1 MTKVQNL
8 PPNAPKSPNS
18 HILTWGP
25 FGALRGPSGALG
37 GNIVSL
43 KPLPIKSAR
52 KNETFELSMGNTK
65 IFLGVWR
72 VVSMCPTLLRGKLK
86 HEIRTLGTFSLYCS
100 AFWWNRVDKANTVV
114 RSSNTVARSL
124 NLEKKSREIVACT
137 PFQTNFVKLFLCK

>member
-1 MTKVQNL
+1 MRFMTKVQNL

-25 FGALRGPSGALG
+25 FGALG

-72 VVSMCPTLLRGKLK
+72 VVSMCPTLLTK
-86 HEIRTLGTFSLYCS
+86 RT
-100 AFWWNRVDKANTVV
+100 
-114 RSSNTVARSL
+114 
-124 NLEKKSREIVACT
+124 
-137 PFQTNFVKLFLCK
+137 

>member
-65 IFLGVWR
+65 IFFRCVESCKY
-72 VVSMCPTLLRGKLK
+72 VPHTVNMLK
-86 HEIRTLGTFSLYCS
+86 KI
-100 AFWWNRVDKANTVV
+100 A
-114 RSSNTVARSL
+114 
-124 NLEKKSREIVACT
+124 KKMKKIKTRAT
-137 PFQTNFVKLFLCK
+137 TT

>member
-65 IFLGVWR
+65 NFLGVWR
-72 VVSMCPTLLRGKLK
+72 VVSMCPTLL
-86 HEIRTLGTFSLYCS
+86 
-100 AFWWNRVDKANTVV
+100 
-114 RSSNTVARSL
+114 SSNLSL
-124 NLEKKSREIVACT
+124 ST
-137 PFQTNFVKLFLCK
+137 KLL

>member
-1 MTKVQNL
+1 MRFMTKVQNL

-72 VVSMCPTLLRGKLK
+72 VVSMCPTLLTYFQSSIYLLKEQSSVFHPEKNLSDINIKL
-86 HEIRTLGTFSLYCS
+86 H
-100 AFWWNRVDKANTVV
+100 
-114 RSSNTVARSL
+114 
-124 NLEKKSREIVACT
+124 
-137 PFQTNFVKLFLCK
+137 

>member
-18 HILTWGP
+18 HILTLGP

-52 KNETFELSMGNTK
+52 INKTFELSMGNTK
-65 IFLGVWR
+65 F
-72 VVSMCPTLLRGKLK
+72 
-86 HEIRTLGTFSLYCS
+86 F
-100 AFWWNRVDKANTVV
+100 
-114 RSSNTVARSL
+114 
-124 NLEKKSREIVACT
+124 
-137 PFQTNFVKLFLCK
+137 

>member
-72 VVSMCPTLLRGKLK
+72 VVSMCPTLLKVKKLK
-86 HEIRTLGTFSLYCS
+86 PRPFKFLPACQC
-100 AFWWNRVDKANTVV
+100 TVV
-114 RSSNTVARSL
+114 G
-124 NLEKKSREIVACT
+124 
-137 PFQTNFVKLFLCK
+137 

>member
-72 VVSMCPTLLRGKLK
+72 VVSMCPTLLTTIC
-86 HEIRTLGTFSLYCS
+86 HVSTSPYIFP
-100 AFWWNRVDKANTVV
+100 
-114 RSSNTVARSL
+114 RSGGPVYVTS
-124 NLEKKSREIVACT
+124 
-137 PFQTNFVKLFLCK
+137 

>member
-72 VVSMCPTLLRGKLK
+72 VVSFLFLRNEYEEKYSVSK
-86 HEIRTLGTFSLYCS
+86 NFNSLR
-100 AFWWNRVDKANTVV
+100 ADKA
-114 RSSNTVARSL
+114 SSHFRYFIS
-124 NLEKKSREIVACT
+124 K
-137 PFQTNFVKLFLCK
+137 

>member
-18 HILTWGP
+18 HILTLGP

-52 KNETFELSMGNTK
+52 KNKTFELSMGNTK

-72 VVSMCPTLLRGKLK
+72 VVSMCPTLLN
-86 HEIRTLGTFSLYCS
+86 TF
-100 AFWWNRVDKANTVV
+100 F
-114 RSSNTVARSL
+114 
-124 NLEKKSREIVACT
+124 
-137 PFQTNFVKLFLCK
+137 

>member
-72 VVSMCPTLLRGKLK
+72 VVSMCPTLL
-86 HEIRTLGTFSLYCS
+86 IS
-100 AFWWNRVDKANTVV
+100 AQHWCYNNRRRRRQLNFEWAN
-114 RSSNTVARSL
+114 SN
-124 NLEKKSREIVACT
+124 
-137 PFQTNFVKLFLCK
+137 

>member
-1 MTKVQNL
+1 MRFMTKVQNL

-65 IFLGVWR
+65 IFLGV
-72 VVSMCPTLLRGKLK
+72 CPTLLIQNVNQCPDLQKNAL
-86 HEIRTLGTFSLYCS
+86 T
-100 AFWWNRVDKANTVV
+100 
-114 RSSNTVARSL
+114 
-124 NLEKKSREIVACT
+124 
-137 PFQTNFVKLFLCK
+137 

>member
-72 VVSMCPTLLRGKLK
+72 VVSMCPTLLRCQ
-86 HEIRTLGTFSLYCS
+86 HVLGGEGCLHKPMVKRYC
-100 AFWWNRVDKANTVV
+100 T
-114 RSSNTVARSL
+114 
-124 NLEKKSREIVACT
+124 
-137 PFQTNFVKLFLCK
+137 

>member
-72 VVSMCPTLLRGKLK
+72 VVSMCPTLLNGVIWSYAL
-86 HEIRTLGTFSLYCS
+86 IRFSDFVLLTLLFRLILCS
-100 AFWWNRVDKANTVV
+100 E
-114 RSSNTVARSL
+114 L
-124 NLEKKSREIVACT
+124 
-137 PFQTNFVKLFLCK
+137 

>member
-52 KNETFELSMGNTK
+52 KNETF
-65 IFLGVWR
+65 
-72 VVSMCPTLLRGKLK
+72 
-86 HEIRTLGTFSLYCS
+86 
-100 AFWWNRVDKANTVV
+100 
-114 RSSNTVARSL
+114 
-124 NLEKKSREIVACT
+124 
-137 PFQTNFVKLFLCK
+137 

>member
-1 MTKVQNL
+1 MTKIQNL

-18 HILTWGP
+18 HILTLGP

-72 VVSMCPTLLRGKLK
+72 VVSMCPTLLNYLSSGTHTSKTIMM
-86 HEIRTLGTFSLYCS
+86 EIYIARED
-100 AFWWNRVDKANTVV
+100 NRK
-114 RSSNTVARSL
+114 
-124 NLEKKSREIVACT
+124 
-137 PFQTNFVKLFLCK
+137 

>member
-1 MTKVQNL
+1 MRFMTKVQNL

-72 VVSMCPTLLRGKLK
+72 VVSMCPTLLNP
-86 HEIRTLGTFSLYCS
+86 LYH
-100 AFWWNRVDKANTVV
+100 APEQLTIPFN
-114 RSSNTVARSL
+114 
-124 NLEKKSREIVACT
+124 KS
-137 PFQTNFVKLFLCK
+137 P

>member
-72 VVSMCPTLLRGKLK
+72 VVSMCPTLLKAHSFAQILSASKVYKVLK
-86 HEIRTLGTFSLYCS
+86 VTY
-100 AFWWNRVDKANTVV
+100 
-114 RSSNTVARSL
+114 
-124 NLEKKSREIVACT
+124 
-137 PFQTNFVKLFLCK
+137 FLSDP

>member
-18 HILTWGP
+18 HILTLGP

-37 GNIVSL
+37 GNIVFL

-72 VVSMCPTLLRGKLK
+72 VVSMCPTLLN
-86 HEIRTLGTFSLYCS
+86 I
-100 AFWWNRVDKANTVV
+100 
-114 RSSNTVARSL
+114 
-124 NLEKKSREIVACT
+124 
-137 PFQTNFVKLFLCK
+137 VKLFIKKRC